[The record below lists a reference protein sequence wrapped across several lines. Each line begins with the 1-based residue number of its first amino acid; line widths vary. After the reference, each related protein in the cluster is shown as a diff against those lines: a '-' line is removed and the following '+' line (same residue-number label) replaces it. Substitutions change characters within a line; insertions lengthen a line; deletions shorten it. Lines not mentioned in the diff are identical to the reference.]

1 MSLREISDPPLKGV
15 DTIHMGCSSTFPS
28 NCIINFFLVNQINRQ
43 ILRTKALLPLYTLFE
58 KFPGGP
64 GVKTLTAVR
73 AQVQSLGREVPRAT
87 WHMVWTE
94 NQNKAKLL
102 EKIFTA
108 FLNGGGSKKAGQ
120 NNSEF
125 VYSFIHGISLLTE
138 T

>member
-1 MSLREISDPPLKGV
+1 M
-15 DTIHMGCSSTFPS
+15 
-28 NCIINFFLVNQINRQ
+28 NQINRQ
-43 ILRTKALLPLYTLFE
+43 ILQTKALVPLYTLFE
-58 KFPGGP
+58 EFPGGP

-87 WHMVWTE
+87 WCG
-94 NQNKAKLL
+94 QKNKTQLL

-108 FLNGGGSKKAGQ
+108 FLNGGGPKNASQ

-138 T
+138 N